1 MTPIDLILKG
11 GTVVTSSSQQRAD
24 VAIAGETICAVAP
37 DIIATET
44 TKVIDVTGKL
54 LLPGAIDVHVHP
66 VYVDDIE
73 ACSRVAAYGGT
84 TTLCHFVYAHK
95 GQSLYDATA
104 ALLEEGQANSRTDF
118 GLHSAMFDAPN
129 QILEIER
136 TMELGIRTFK
146 FFTTYVKQG
155 WTTDDYQLTKAM
167 DILAANGCMAMVHP
181 ENGGAIDYLEDKY
194 LTGPDASAAHF
205 NISRPAALEEEA
217 TFRALRLAEITN
229 CPLYVVHVTTARSLR
244 HIEHAR
250 ASGQMVHAET
260 CVQYLNLTQDILN
273 EYGALAKIGPPIRTA
288 EDREAL
294 WIGLRDNILQ
304 AVSSDH
310 APKIKDPSIEFLE
323 QSFGSPQ
330 VETVMPLTYDEGINK
345 GRISLERLVQVL
357 SENPARIF
365 GLYPKK
371 GAIAVG
377 SDADIIVF
385 DPKREFTINK
395 ENQHTNAGYTL
406 YAGRSVL
413 GWPEMTF
420 QRGKPVLRD
429 GEIVA
434 EPGQGQF
441 LTLEPTKTL
450 V

>member
-1 MTPIDLILKG
+1 
-11 GTVVTSSSQQRAD
+11 
-24 VAIAGETICAVAP
+24 
-37 DIIATET
+37 
-44 TKVIDVTGKL
+44 
-54 LLPGAIDVHVHP
+54 
-66 VYVDDIE
+66 
-73 ACSRVAAYGGT
+73 
-84 TTLCHFVYAHK
+84 
-95 GQSLYDATA
+95 
-104 ALLEEGQANSRTDF
+104 
-118 GLHSAMFDAPN
+118 
-129 QILEIER
+129 
-136 TMELGIRTFK
+136 MELGIRTFK